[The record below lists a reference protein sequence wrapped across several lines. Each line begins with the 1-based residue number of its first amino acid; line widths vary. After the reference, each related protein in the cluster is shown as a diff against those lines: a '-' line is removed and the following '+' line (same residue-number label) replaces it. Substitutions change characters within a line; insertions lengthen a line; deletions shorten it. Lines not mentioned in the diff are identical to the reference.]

1 MLIMVFKPLTEHM
14 LLLDKVA
21 IVALSL
27 RVLKEA
33 VLNLLSTLNWIK
45 KELSAAPINGL
56 HCLGRA
62 NFLSGVLKLL
72 MVSLS

>member
-1 MLIMVFKPLTEHM
+1 MLIMVFKPLTKHM

-21 IVALSL
+21 MVALSL

-33 VLNLLSTLNWIK
+33 VRKLLSTPHGTK
-45 KELSAAPINGL
+45 QELSAAPINGL
-56 HCLGRA
+56 QDLARE
-62 NFLSGVLKLL
+62 NRLSGVLKLL